1 MNNFN
6 TDLAVELIKTLVDR
20 NRCVTC
26 DLLNEPI
33 VRYPCGH
40 TACKTCSE
48 TAEDCLL
55 CLSPPTVS
63 TNSVDTPSSERV
75 KNASHL
81 LCTFQELFN
90 LDVYRRHRLSEQL
103 KLEKQLFPKCIQAPT
118 KYCNK
123 RKSIKDL
130 KDKENSRVSFIA
142 GENISHVSK
151 MDNSINYVQQWLKTN
166 ESISRKS
173 NNKLPRKPLGDLNVN
188 EQSFTKHSLVSKVN
202 NNRNSYHKRKH
213 IKIID
218 SDIKQRLLPKKR
230 KTDSYRELRSSKD
243 NIKFNFNKKSKCE
256 NDESGIFVDEEIIII
271 DSSLTECKDKDELAL
286 IAVRKAEESTSS
298 DFISFDESNDKVI
311 SKIID
316 TSNPEIE
323 TNSYKVPFY
332 KKSLL
337 HKICNECKVDKNN
350 IENVDNKNNLSVIID
365 SDKYVTTIKVSQCP
379 VTNVEVVNKQS
390 VQIQTDAHI
399 TETNEVDMDEINTNF
414 GNNTE
419 AQRSSLK
426 VLSLLHEKDIKSADM
441 SKEGAKISK
450 LDKNEE
456 NNLKNSKDVSNIIP
470 LARDKCL
477 VIEESDTDSDINE
490 IESTI
495 EVTAEVHREETCFD
509 FGVLSAL
516 EPNEY
521 ETRMKR
527 NTLRGHTPL
536 STDSSDKENYDPN
549 RMKKQKLC
557 KKNCSK
563 K

>member
-1 MNNFN
+1 
-6 TDLAVELIKTLVDR
+6 
-20 NRCVTC
+20 
-26 DLLNEPI
+26 
-33 VRYPCGH
+33 
-40 TACKTCSE
+40 
-48 TAEDCLL
+48 
-55 CLSPPTVS
+55 
-63 TNSVDTPSSERV
+63 
-75 KNASHL
+75 
-81 LCTFQELFN
+81 
-90 LDVYRRHRLSEQL
+90 
-103 KLEKQLFPKCIQAPT
+103 
-118 KYCNK
+118 
-123 RKSIKDL
+123 
-130 KDKENSRVSFIA
+130 
-142 GENISHVSK
+142 

-173 NNKLPRKPLGDLNVN
+173 NNKLPRKPLADLNVN

-202 NNRNSYHKRKH
+202 NNGNSHHKRKH
-213 IKIID
+213 IKIIDSD

-256 NDESGIFVDEEIIII
+256 NDESGIFVDEETIII

-337 HKICNECKVDKNN
+337 HKICNECKVDKND

-419 AQRSSLK
+419 VQRSSLK

-495 EVTAEVHREETCFD
+495 EVTAEVHREETC
-509 FGVLSAL
+509 L
-516 EPNEY
+516 
-521 ETRMKR
+521 
-527 NTLRGHTPL
+527 
-536 STDSSDKENYDPN
+536 
-549 RMKKQKLC
+549 
-557 KKNCSK
+557 
-563 K
+563 